1 MGEDRL
7 VMASGKWMRLVLAG
21 AVAAA
26 GLAAVPS
33 IAAPDYGALGK
44 LPDWTRTVWYP
55 DFGAAA
61 RNRPPGPPAPPPY
74 TPEAAKTLAD
84 FNARR
89 AHGENLQTEDAN
101 CVPPGM
107 PRMMQ
112 MPYPVEF
119 LFTPGR
125 VTVITEAYMQVRRI
139 YTDGRP
145 LPEDPDPQ
153 YNGNSVGHW
162 EGDTLVV
169 ETVGLDP
176 KTTLM
181 TAIHPTEKTKIVE
194 RIREAQPG
202 VLLSEMTITDPA
214 IFATPY
220 KTTLAFSQRPDWTI
234 REYICEENN
243 RDAADPF
250 GRPSM
255 DISHPD
261 DEKK

>member
-1 MGEDRL
+1 M
-7 VMASGKWMRLVLAG
+7 MHGKVMRLVLAG
-21 AVAAA
+21 AVASTVMAMGPAA
-26 GLAAVPS
+26 AQPK
-33 IAAPDYGALGK
+33 AAPKDYAALAK
-44 LPDWTRTVWYP
+44 LPDWSTGVWYP
-55 DFGAAA
+55 DFSKLF
-61 RNRPPGPPAPPPY
+61 RNRQPGAGAPAGPPY
-74 TPEAAKTLAD
+74 TPEAAKAVAD
-84 FNARR
+84 FNAKRKE
-89 AHGENLQTEDAN
+89 GENLQTEDAN

-125 VTVITEAYMQVRRI
+125 VTILAEAYMQVRRI
-139 YTDGRP
+139 YTDGRKNSD
-145 LPEDPDPQ
+145 DPDPQ
-153 YNGNSVGHW
+153 FNGNSVGHW

-194 RIREAQPG
+194 RIRRTDATT
-202 VLLSEMTITDPA
+202 LMDEMEITDPTLFTA
-214 IFATPY
+214 PY
-220 KTTLAFSQRPDWTI
+220 KTSIAFSAKPDWNI

-255 DISHPD
+255 DLGLD
-261 DEKK
+261 DKKK